1 MSLRAAETVKKV
13 VGAVLSVSIIA
24 GVIIYCVSCNK
35 SVSLS
40 LIFAVFYLI
49 LAQFIG

>member
-1 MSLRAAETVKKV
+1 MSLRAAETVKRVIGITFSV
-13 VGAVLSVSIIA
+13 VIIA
-24 GVIIYCVSCNK
+24 GVIMYCVSCNK

-40 LIFAVFYLI
+40 LIFVVFYLI